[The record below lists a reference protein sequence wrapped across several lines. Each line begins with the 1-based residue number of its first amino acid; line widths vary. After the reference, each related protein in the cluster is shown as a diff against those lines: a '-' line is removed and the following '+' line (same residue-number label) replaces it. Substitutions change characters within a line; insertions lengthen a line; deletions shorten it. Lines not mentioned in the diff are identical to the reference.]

1 MKKIIFFLALSI
13 GVCMNI
19 ALAQDVTTLL
29 KEGLQLERS
38 QKEIEAL
45 EKYKLVL
52 SQEPTNLNALVKAAE
67 LSTMLAGFNEK
78 DTKSKQ
84 LFLSSAG
91 AYALRAYSANP
102 KNAEAAYVMALTQ
115 AKLADIQPDNKKLIE
130 CVRNSK
136 IYADQALAINPM
148 HAKANFTVG
157 KWHMEMANLNF
168 VKKAAVKVMYGGLPE
183 GSMDSAIVFLEK
195 ARAQDPYFVNTYLE
209 LAKIYDQLHQPTKVI
224 EVLTKM
230 VKLPTRKTEDISL
243 KAAGAKMLAAAQ

>member
-1 MKKIIFFLALSI
+1 MKKTIFFLALCFVTFVYS
-13 GVCMNI
+13 
-19 ALAQDVTTLL
+19 ASAQDIPTLL

-52 SQEPTNLNALVKAAE
+52 SQEPTNITALVRAAE

-78 DTKSKQ
+78 DPKSKQ

-91 AYALRAYSANP
+91 AYAVRAYASYP

-115 AKLADIQPDNKKLIE
+115 AKLSEIQPDNKKLIE

-136 IYADQALAINPM
+136 IYADEALAINPG

-157 KWHMEMANLNF
+157 KWHMEMANLNL
-168 VKKAAVKVMYGGLPE
+168 VKKAAVKLIYGGLPE
-183 GSMDSAIVFLEK
+183 GSMDSAVVYLEK
-195 ARAQDPYFVNTYLE
+195 ARTQDPYFVNTYLE
-209 LAKIYDQLHQPTKVI
+209 LAKIYNQLHQPTKVI

-230 VKLPTRKTEDISL
+230 VKLPTRKTEDIAL
-243 KAAGAKMLAAAQ
+243 KAEAAKMLAAAQ

>member
-1 MKKIIFFLALSI
+1 MKKLILFVWVFFVVGI
-13 GVCMNI
+13 MPMM
-19 ALAQDVTTLL
+19 AQDIPTLL
-29 KEGLQLERS
+29 KEGVQLERS

-52 SQEPTNLNALVKAAE
+52 GQEPTNITALIRAAE
-67 LSTMLAGFNEK
+67 LSTMLAAFNEK

-91 AYALRAYSANP
+91 AYAVRAYSANP
-102 KNAEAAYVMALTQ
+102 KNADAAYVMSLTQ

-136 IYADQALAINPM
+136 IYADEALAINPT

-157 KWHMEMANLNF
+157 KWHMEMANLNM
-168 VKKAAVKVMYGGLPE
+168 VKKAAVKLMYGGLPE
-183 GSMDSAIVFLEK
+183 GSIDSAIVFLEK
-195 ARAQDPYFVNTYLE
+195 ARTHDPYFVNTYLE

>member
-1 MKKIIFFLALSI
+1 MKKIIFFLTLCFVVSVNGAY
-13 GVCMNI
+13 
-19 ALAQDVTTLL
+19 AQDIPTLL

-38 QKEIEAL
+38 QKEVEAL
-45 EKYKLVL
+45 EKYKLIL
-52 SQEPTNLNALVKAAE
+52 SQEPTNVTALVRAAE

-91 AYALRAYSANP
+91 AYAVRAYAANP

-115 AKLADIQPDNKKLIE
+115 AKLSDIQPDNKKLIE

-136 IYADQALAINPM
+136 IYADEALAINPG
-148 HAKANFTVG
+148 HAKANFTLG
-157 KWHMEMANLNF
+157 KWHMEMANLNL
-168 VKKAAVKVMYGGLPE
+168 VKKAAVKLMYGGLPE
-183 GSMDSAIVFLEK
+183 GSMDSAVVYLEK
-195 ARAQDPYFVNTYLE
+195 ARTQDPYFVNTYLE
-209 LAKIYDQLHQPTKVI
+209 LAKIYNQLHQPTKVI

-243 KAAGAKMLAAAQ
+243 KAAGAQMLAAAQ

>member
-1 MKKIIFFLALSI
+1 MKKTIFFLALCFVTFVYS
-13 GVCMNI
+13 
-19 ALAQDVTTLL
+19 ASAQDIPTLL

-52 SQEPTNLNALVKAAE
+52 SQEPTNITALVKAAE

-78 DTKSKQ
+78 DPKSKQ

-91 AYALRAYSANP
+91 AYAVRAYASYP
-102 KNAEAAYVMALTQ
+102 KNVDAVYVMALTQ
-115 AKLADIQPDNKKLIE
+115 AKLSEIQPDNKKLIE

-136 IYADQALAINPM
+136 IYADEALAINPG

-157 KWHMEMANLNF
+157 KWHMEMANLNL
-168 VKKAAVKVMYGGLPE
+168 VKKAAVKLIFGGLPE
-183 GSMDSAIVFLEK
+183 GSMDSAVVYLEK
-195 ARAQDPYFVNTYLE
+195 ARTQDPYFVNTYLE
-209 LAKIYDQLHQPTKVI
+209 LAKIYNQLHQPTKVI

-230 VKLPTRKTEDISL
+230 VKLPTRKTEDIAL
-243 KAAGAKMLAAAQ
+243 KAEAAKMLAAAQ

>member
-1 MKKIIFFLALSI
+1 MKKTIFFLALCFVTFVYS
-13 GVCMNI
+13 
-19 ALAQDVTTLL
+19 ASAQDIPTLL

-52 SQEPTNLNALVKAAE
+52 SQEPTNITALVRAAE

-78 DTKSKQ
+78 DPKSKQ

-91 AYALRAYSANP
+91 AYAVRAYASYP
-102 KNAEAAYVMALTQ
+102 KNVDAVYVMALTQ
-115 AKLADIQPDNKKLIE
+115 AKLSEIQPDNKKLIE

-136 IYADQALAINPM
+136 IYADEALAINPG

-157 KWHMEMANLNF
+157 KWHMEMANLNL
-168 VKKAAVKVMYGGLPE
+168 VKKAAVKLIFGGLPE
-183 GSMDSAIVFLEK
+183 GSMDSAVVYLEK
-195 ARAQDPYFVNTYLE
+195 ARTQDPYFVNTYLE
-209 LAKIYDQLHQPTKVI
+209 LAKIYNQLHQPTKVI

-230 VKLPTRKTEDISL
+230 VKLPTRKTEDIAL
-243 KAAGAKMLAAAQ
+243 KAEAAKMLAAAQ

>member
-1 MKKIIFFLALSI
+1 LALCFGVSVI
-13 GVCMNI
+13 G
-19 ALAQDVTTLL
+19 AKAQDIPTLL

-52 SQEPTNLNALVKAAE
+52 SQEPTNITALLKAAE

-78 DTKSKQ
+78 DLKSKQ

-91 AYALRAYSANP
+91 AYAVRAYASYP

-115 AKLADIQPDNKKLIE
+115 AKLSEIQPDNKKLIE

-136 IYADQALAINPM
+136 IYADEALAINPG

-157 KWHMEMANLNF
+157 KWHMEMANLNL
-168 VKKAAVKVMYGGLPE
+168 VKKAAVKLIYGGLPE
-183 GSMDSAIVFLEK
+183 GSIDSAVVYLEK
-195 ARAQDPYFVNTYLE
+195 ARTQDPYFVNTYLE
-209 LAKIYDQLHQPTKVI
+209 LAKIYNQLHQPTKVI

-230 VKLPTRKTEDISL
+230 VKLPTRKTEDIAL
-243 KAAGAKMLAAAQ
+243 KAEAAKMLAAAQ

>member
-1 MKKIIFFLALSI
+1 MALCFGVSVI
-13 GVCMNI
+13 G
-19 ALAQDVTTLL
+19 AKAQDIPTLL

-52 SQEPTNLNALVKAAE
+52 SQEPTNITALLKAAE

-78 DTKSKQ
+78 DLKSKQ

-91 AYALRAYSANP
+91 AYAVRAYASYP

-115 AKLADIQPDNKKLIE
+115 AKLSEIQPDNKKLIE

-136 IYADQALAINPM
+136 IYADEALAINPG

-157 KWHMEMANLNF
+157 KWHMEMANLNL
-168 VKKAAVKVMYGGLPE
+168 VKKAAVKLIYGGLPE
-183 GSMDSAIVFLEK
+183 GSIDSAVVYLEK
-195 ARAQDPYFVNTYLE
+195 ARTQDPYFVNTYLE
-209 LAKIYDQLHQPTKVI
+209 LAKIYNQLHQPTKVI

-230 VKLPTRKTEDISL
+230 VKLPTRKTEDIAL
-243 KAAGAKMLAAAQ
+243 KAEAAKMLAAAQ

>member
-1 MKKIIFFLALSI
+1 MKKLILFVAVCI
-13 GVCMNI
+13 GVFMNS
-19 ALAQDVTTLL
+19 AYAQDVATLL

-38 QKEIEAL
+38 QKEVEAL

-52 SQEPTNLNALVKAAE
+52 SQEPANLTALIRAAE

-78 DTKSKQ
+78 DQKSKQ

-91 AYALRAYSANP
+91 AYAVRAYSANP
-102 KNAEAAYVMALTQ
+102 KNADAAYVMSLTQ

-136 IYADQALAINPM
+136 IYADQALAINPT

-157 KWHMEMANLNF
+157 KWHMEMANLNMI
-168 VKKAAVKVMYGGLPE
+168 KKAAVKLMYGGLPE
-183 GSMDSAIVFLEK
+183 GSIDSAVVFLEK

-243 KAAGAKMLAAAQ
+243 KAAGAKMLVAAQ

>member
-1 MKKIIFFLALSI
+1 MKKIIFLIAIFVGAFLNFAQ
-13 GVCMNI
+13 
-19 ALAQDVTTLL
+19 AQDIATLL

-45 EKYKLVL
+45 DKYKLVL
-52 SQEPTNLNALVKAAE
+52 NQEPSNITALVKAAE

-91 AYALRAYSANP
+91 AYAVRAYSANP

-115 AKLADIQPDNKKLIE
+115 AKLSEIQPDNKKLIE

-136 IYADQALAINPM
+136 IYADEALAINPG

-157 KWHMEMANLNF
+157 KWHMEMANLNL
-168 VKKAAVKVMYGGLPE
+168 VKKAAVKLMYGGLPE
-183 GSMDSAIVFLEK
+183 GSMDSAIVYLEK
-195 ARAQDPYFVNTYLE
+195 ARTLDPYFVNTYLE
-209 LAKIYDQLHQPTKVI
+209 LAKIYDQLHQPTKVL

-243 KAAGAKMLAAAQ
+243 KAAGAKMLVAAQ

>member
-1 MKKIIFFLALSI
+1 MKKLILFVWVFFVVGI
-13 GVCMNI
+13 MPMM
-19 ALAQDVTTLL
+19 AQDIPTLL
-29 KEGLQLERS
+29 KEGVQLERS

-52 SQEPTNLNALVKAAE
+52 GQEPTNITALIRAAE
-67 LSTMLAGFNEK
+67 LSTMLAAFNEK

-91 AYALRAYSANP
+91 AYAVRAYSANP
-102 KNAEAAYVMALTQ
+102 KNADAAYVMSLTQ

-136 IYADQALAINPM
+136 IYADEALAINPT

-157 KWHMEMANLNF
+157 KWHMEMANLNM
-168 VKKAAVKVMYGGLPE
+168 VKKAAVKLMYGGLPE
-183 GSMDSAIVFLEK
+183 GSIDSAIVFLEK
-195 ARAQDPYFVNTYLE
+195 ARTYDPYFVNTYLE

>member
-1 MKKIIFFLALSI
+1 MKKLILFVAVCI
-13 GVCMNI
+13 GAFMNT
-19 ALAQDVTTLL
+19 AHAQDVATLL

-38 QKEIEAL
+38 QKEVEAL

-52 SQEPTNLNALVKAAE
+52 SQDPANLNALIRAAE

-78 DTKSKQ
+78 DQKSKQ

-91 AYALRAYSANP
+91 AYAVRAYSANP
-102 KNAEAAYVMALTQ
+102 KNADAAYVMSLTQ

-136 IYADQALAINPM
+136 IYADQALAINPT

-157 KWHMEMANLNF
+157 KWHMEMANLNL
-168 VKKAAVKVMYGGLPE
+168 VKKAAVKLMYGGLPE
-183 GSMDSAIVFLEK
+183 GSIDSAVVFLEK

>member
-19 ALAQDVTTLL
+19 ALAQDVTILL

-52 SQEPTNLNALVKAAE
+52 SQEPTNINALVKAAE

-243 KAAGAKMLAAAQ
+243 KAAGAKMLATAQ

>member
-1 MKKIIFFLALSI
+1 MKNLIFFVAVCF
-13 GVCMNI
+13 GVFFNS
-19 ALAQDVTTLL
+19 AHAQDIATLL

-45 EKYKLVL
+45 EIYKLVL
-52 SQEPTNLNALVKAAE
+52 GQDPANLTALVRAAE

-78 DTKSKQ
+78 DTKSKN

-91 AYALRAYSANP
+91 AYAVRAYSANP

-115 AKLADIQPDNKKLIE
+115 AKLSEIQPDNKKLIE

-136 IYADQALAINPM
+136 IYADEALAINPG
-148 HAKANFTVG
+148 HAKANFTLG
-157 KWHMEMANLNF
+157 KWHMEMANLNL
-168 VKKAAVKVMYGGLPE
+168 VKKAAVKLMYGGLPE
-183 GSMDSAIVFLEK
+183 GSIDSAVLYLEK
-195 ARAQDPYFVNTYLE
+195 ARTGDPYFVNTYLE
-209 LAKIYDQLHQPTKVI
+209 LAKLYDQLRQPTKVI

-243 KAAGAKMLAAAQ
+243 KAAGAKMLASAQ

>member
-1 MKKIIFFLALSI
+1 MKKTIFFLALCFVTFVYS
-13 GVCMNI
+13 
-19 ALAQDVTTLL
+19 ASAQDIPTLL

-52 SQEPTNLNALVKAAE
+52 SQEPTNITALVRAAE

-78 DTKSKQ
+78 DLKSKQ

-91 AYALRAYSANP
+91 AYAVRAYASYP
-102 KNAEAAYVMALTQ
+102 KNVDAVYVMALTQ
-115 AKLADIQPDNKKLIE
+115 AKLSEIQPDNKKLIE

-136 IYADQALAINPM
+136 IYADEALAINPG

-157 KWHMEMANLNF
+157 KWHMEMANLNL
-168 VKKAAVKVMYGGLPE
+168 VKKAAVKLIFGGLPE
-183 GSMDSAIVFLEK
+183 GSMDSAVVYLEK
-195 ARAQDPYFVNTYLE
+195 ARTQDPYFVNTYLE
-209 LAKIYDQLHQPTKVI
+209 LAKIYNQLHQPTKVI

-230 VKLPTRKTEDISL
+230 VKLPTRKTEDIAL
-243 KAAGAKMLAAAQ
+243 KAEAAKMLAAAQ

>member
-1 MKKIIFFLALSI
+1 MKKIIFFLALCFGVSVI
-13 GVCMNI
+13 G
-19 ALAQDVTTLL
+19 AKAQDIPTLL

-52 SQEPTNLNALVKAAE
+52 SQEPTNITALVKAAE

-78 DTKSKQ
+78 DLKSKQ

-91 AYALRAYSANP
+91 AYAVRAYASYP

-115 AKLADIQPDNKKLIE
+115 AKLSEMQPDNKKLIE

-136 IYADQALAINPM
+136 IYADEALAINPG

-157 KWHMEMANLNF
+157 KWHMEMANLNL
-168 VKKAAVKVMYGGLPE
+168 VKKAAVKLIYGGLPE
-183 GSMDSAIVFLEK
+183 GSIDSAVVYLEK
-195 ARAQDPYFVNTYLE
+195 ARTQDPYFVNTYLE
-209 LAKIYDQLHQPTKVI
+209 LAKIYNQLHQPTKVI

-230 VKLPTRKTEDISL
+230 VKLPTRKTEDIAL
-243 KAAGAKMLAAAQ
+243 KAEAAKMLAAAQ

>member
-1 MKKIIFFLALSI
+1 MKKLILFVWVFFVVGI
-13 GVCMNI
+13 MPMM
-19 ALAQDVTTLL
+19 AQDIPTLL
-29 KEGLQLERS
+29 KEGVQLERS

-52 SQEPTNLNALVKAAE
+52 GQEPTNITALIRAAE
-67 LSTMLAGFNEK
+67 LSTMLAAFNEK

-91 AYALRAYSANP
+91 AYAVRAYSANP
-102 KNAEAAYVMALTQ
+102 KNADAAYVMSLTQ

-136 IYADQALAINPM
+136 IYADEALAINPT

-157 KWHMEMANLNF
+157 KWHMEMANLNM
-168 VKKAAVKVMYGGLPE
+168 VKKAAVKLMYGGLPE
-183 GSMDSAIVFLEK
+183 GSIDSAIVFLEK
-195 ARAQDPYFVNTYLE
+195 ARTYDPYFVNTYLE

-243 KAAGAKMLAAAQ
+243 KAVGAKMLAAAQ

>member
-1 MKKIIFFLALSI
+1 MKKLILFVAVCI
-13 GVCMNI
+13 GAFMNTTH
-19 ALAQDVTTLL
+19 AQDVATLL

-38 QKEIEAL
+38 QKEVEAL

-52 SQEPTNLNALVKAAE
+52 SQDPANLNALIRAAE

-78 DTKSKQ
+78 DQKSKQ

-91 AYALRAYSANP
+91 AYAVRAYSANP
-102 KNAEAAYVMALTQ
+102 KNADAAYVMSLTQ

-136 IYADQALAINPM
+136 IYADQALAINPT

-157 KWHMEMANLNF
+157 KWHMEMANLNL
-168 VKKAAVKVMYGGLPE
+168 VKKAAVKLMYGGLPE
-183 GSMDSAIVFLEK
+183 GSIDSAVVFLEK

>member
-52 SQEPTNLNALVKAAE
+52 SQEPTNINALVKAAE

-230 VKLPTRKTEDISL
+230 VKLPIRKTEDISL

>member
-1 MKKIIFFLALSI
+1 MKKTIFFLALCFVTFVYS
-13 GVCMNI
+13 
-19 ALAQDVTTLL
+19 AAAQDIPTLL

-52 SQEPTNLNALVKAAE
+52 SQEPTNITALVKAAE

-78 DTKSKQ
+78 DLKSKQ

-91 AYALRAYSANP
+91 AYAVRAYASYP

-115 AKLADIQPDNKKLIE
+115 AKLSEIQPDNKKLIE

-136 IYADQALAINPM
+136 IYADEALAINPG

-157 KWHMEMANLNF
+157 KWHMEMANLNL
-168 VKKAAVKVMYGGLPE
+168 VKKAAVKLIYGGLPE
-183 GSMDSAIVFLEK
+183 GSIDSAVVYLEK
-195 ARAQDPYFVNTYLE
+195 ARTQDPYFVNTYLE
-209 LAKIYDQLHQPTKVI
+209 LAKIYNQLHQPTKVI

-230 VKLPTRKTEDISL
+230 VKLPTRKTEDIAL
-243 KAAGAKMLAAAQ
+243 KAEAAKMLAAAQ

>member
-1 MKKIIFFLALSI
+1 MALCFGVSVI
-13 GVCMNI
+13 G
-19 ALAQDVTTLL
+19 AKAQDIPTLL

-52 SQEPTNLNALVKAAE
+52 SQEPTNITALVKAAE

-78 DTKSKQ
+78 DLKSKQ

-91 AYALRAYSANP
+91 AYAVRAYASYP

-115 AKLADIQPDNKKLIE
+115 AKLSEIQPDNKKLIE

-136 IYADQALAINPM
+136 IYADEALAINPG

-157 KWHMEMANLNF
+157 KWHMEMANLNL
-168 VKKAAVKVMYGGLPE
+168 VKKAAVKLIYGGLPE
-183 GSMDSAIVFLEK
+183 GSIDSAVVYLEK
-195 ARAQDPYFVNTYLE
+195 ARTQDPYFVNTYLE
-209 LAKIYDQLHQPTKVI
+209 LAKIYNQLHQPTKVI

-230 VKLPTRKTEDISL
+230 VKLPTRKTEDIAL
-243 KAAGAKMLAAAQ
+243 KAEAAKMLAAAQ

>member
-1 MKKIIFFLALSI
+1 MKKLILCVGVFFVAGMLSL
-13 GVCMNI
+13 M
-19 ALAQDVTTLL
+19 AQDIPTIL
-29 KEGLQLERS
+29 KEGVQLERQ

-45 EKYKLVL
+45 DKYKLVL
-52 SQEPTNLNALVKAAE
+52 SQDPSNITALVRAAE

-78 DTKSKQ
+78 DPKSKQ
-84 LFLSSAG
+84 LFLSTAG

-102 KNAEAAYVMALTQ
+102 KNADAAYVMSLTQ
-115 AKLADIQPDNKKLIE
+115 AKLADIQSDNKKLIE

-136 IYADQALAINPM
+136 IYANEALAINPA

-157 KWHMEMANLNF
+157 KWHMEMANLNL
-168 VKKAAVKVMYGGLPE
+168 VKKAAVKLMYGGLPE
-183 GSMDSAIVFLEK
+183 GSLDSAVVYLEK
-195 ARAQDPYFVNTYLE
+195 ARVQDPYFVNTYLE

-224 EVLTKM
+224 EVLSKM

>member
-1 MKKIIFFLALSI
+1 MKKTIFFLALCFVTFVYS
-13 GVCMNI
+13 
-19 ALAQDVTTLL
+19 ASAQDIPTLL

-52 SQEPTNLNALVKAAE
+52 SQEPTNITALVRAAE

-78 DTKSKQ
+78 DPKSKQ

-91 AYALRAYSANP
+91 AYAVRAYASYP

-115 AKLADIQPDNKKLIE
+115 AKLSDIQPDNKKLIE

-136 IYADQALAINPM
+136 IYADEALAINPG

-157 KWHMEMANLNF
+157 KWHMEMANLNL
-168 VKKAAVKVMYGGLPE
+168 VKKAAVKLIYGGLPE
-183 GSMDSAIVFLEK
+183 GSIDSAVVYLEK
-195 ARAQDPYFVNTYLE
+195 ARTQDPYFVNTYLE
-209 LAKIYDQLHQPTKVI
+209 LAKIYNQLHKPTKVI

-230 VKLPTRKTEDISL
+230 VKLPTRKTEDIAL
-243 KAAGAKMLAAAQ
+243 KAEAAKMLAAAQ

>member
-1 MKKIIFFLALSI
+1 MKKLILFVWVFFVVGI
-13 GVCMNI
+13 MPMM
-19 ALAQDVTTLL
+19 AQDIPTLL
-29 KEGLQLERS
+29 KEGVQLERS

-52 SQEPTNLNALVKAAE
+52 SQEPTNITALIRAAE
-67 LSTMLAGFNEK
+67 LSTMLAAFNEK

-91 AYALRAYSANP
+91 AYAVRAYSANP
-102 KNAEAAYVMALTQ
+102 KNADAAYVMSLTQ

-136 IYADQALAINPM
+136 IYADEALAINPT

-157 KWHMEMANLNF
+157 KWHMEMANLNM
-168 VKKAAVKVMYGGLPE
+168 VKKAAVKLMYGGLPE
-183 GSMDSAIVFLEK
+183 GSIDSAIVFLEK
-195 ARAQDPYFVNTYLE
+195 ARTHDPYFVNTYLE

>member
-1 MKKIIFFLALSI
+1 MKKIIFLLVFCCSAFVN
-13 GVCMNI
+13 G
-19 ALAQDVTTLL
+19 AHAQDIATLL

-45 EKYKLVL
+45 EKYKIVL
-52 SQEPTNLNALVKAAE
+52 SQEPTNITALVKAAE

-84 LFLSSAG
+84 LFLSTAG
-91 AYALRAYSANP
+91 AYAVRAYSANP

-115 AKLADIQPDNKKLIE
+115 AKLSEIQPDNKKLIE

-136 IYADQALAINPM
+136 IYADEALAINPG

-157 KWHMEMANLNF
+157 KWHMEMANLNI
-168 VKKAAVKVMYGGLPE
+168 VKKAAVKLMYGGLPE
-183 GSMDSAIVFLEK
+183 GSMDSAVLFLEK
-195 ARAQDPYFVNTYLE
+195 ARTHDPYFVNTYLE

-243 KAAGAKMLAAAQ
+243 KAAGAKMLAAAH

>member
-1 MKKIIFFLALSI
+1 MALCFGVSVI
-13 GVCMNI
+13 G
-19 ALAQDVTTLL
+19 AKAQDIPTLL

-52 SQEPTNLNALVKAAE
+52 SQEPTNITALVKAAE

-78 DTKSKQ
+78 DLKSKQ

-91 AYALRAYSANP
+91 AYAVRAYASYP

-115 AKLADIQPDNKKLIE
+115 AKLSEMQPDNKKLIE

-136 IYADQALAINPM
+136 IYADEALAINPG

-157 KWHMEMANLNF
+157 KWHMEMANLNL
-168 VKKAAVKVMYGGLPE
+168 VKKAAVKLIYGGLPE
-183 GSMDSAIVFLEK
+183 GSIDSAVVYLEK
-195 ARAQDPYFVNTYLE
+195 ARTQDPYFVNTYLE
-209 LAKIYDQLHQPTKVI
+209 LAKIYNQLHQPTKVI

-230 VKLPTRKTEDISL
+230 VKLPTRKTEDIAL
-243 KAAGAKMLAAAQ
+243 KAEAAKMLAAAQ

>member
-1 MKKIIFFLALSI
+1 MKKIILFI
-13 GVCMNI
+13 GVFFVAGI
-19 ALAQDVTTLL
+19 LASSAQDIPTLL
-29 KEGLQLERS
+29 KEGVQLERA

-52 SQEPTNLNALVKAAE
+52 SQEPSNITALVRAAE

-78 DTKSKQ
+78 DQKSKQ
-84 LFLSSAG
+84 LFLSTAG
-91 AYALRAYSANP
+91 AYAVRAYSANP
-102 KNAEAAYVMALTQ
+102 KNAEAAYVKSLTQ
-115 AKLADIQPDNKKLIE
+115 AKLSDIQPDNKKLIE

-136 IYADQALAINPM
+136 IYADEALAINPA
-148 HAKANFTVG
+148 HAKANFTLG
-157 KWHMEMANLNF
+157 KWHMEMANLNM
-168 VKKAAVKVMYGGLPE
+168 VKKAAVKLMYGGLPE
-183 GSMDSAIVFLEK
+183 GSIDSAVVYLEK
-195 ARAQDPYFVNTYLE
+195 ARVQDPYFVNTYLE

>member
-1 MKKIIFFLALSI
+1 MFALCV
-13 GVCMNI
+13 GACLNI
-19 ALAQDVTTLL
+19 AQAQDVATLL

-52 SQEPTNLNALVKAAE
+52 SQEPANLTALIRAAE

-78 DTKSKQ
+78 DQKSKQ

-91 AYALRAYSANP
+91 AYAVRAYSANS
-102 KNAEAAYVMALTQ
+102 KNADAAYVMSLTQ
-115 AKLADIQPDNKKLIE
+115 AKLADIQPDNTKLIE

-136 IYADQALAINPM
+136 IYADQALAINPL

-168 VKKAAVKVMYGGLPE
+168 VKKAAVKVIYGGLPE
-183 GSMDSAIVFLEK
+183 GSIDSAVVFLEK

>member
-1 MKKIIFFLALSI
+1 MALCF
-13 GVCMNI
+13 GVSVI
-19 ALAQDVTTLL
+19 VAKAQDIPTLL

-52 SQEPTNLNALVKAAE
+52 SQEPTNITALVKAAE

-78 DTKSKQ
+78 DLKSKQ

-91 AYALRAYSANP
+91 AYAVRAYASYP

-115 AKLADIQPDNKKLIE
+115 AKLSEIQPDNKKLIE

-136 IYADQALAINPM
+136 IYADEALAINPG

-157 KWHMEMANLNF
+157 KWHMEMANLNL
-168 VKKAAVKVMYGGLPE
+168 VKKAAVKLIYGGLPE
-183 GSMDSAIVFLEK
+183 GSIDSAVVYLEK
-195 ARAQDPYFVNTYLE
+195 ARTQDPYFVNTYLE
-209 LAKIYDQLHQPTKVI
+209 LAKIYNQLHQPTKVI

-230 VKLPTRKTEDISL
+230 VKLPTRKTEDIAL
-243 KAAGAKMLAAAQ
+243 KAEAAKMLAAAQ

>member
-1 MKKIIFFLALSI
+1 MKKLILFICVFFVAAIMVSK
-13 GVCMNI
+13 
-19 ALAQDVTTLL
+19 AQDIPTLL
-29 KEGLQLERS
+29 KEGVQLERQ

-52 SQEPTNLNALVKAAE
+52 SQEPSNLIALVKAAE

-84 LFLSSAG
+84 LFLSTAG
-91 AYALRAYSANP
+91 AYAVRAYNANP

-136 IYADQALAINPM
+136 IYADQALAINPA
-148 HAKANFTVG
+148 HAKANFTAG
-157 KWHMEMANLNF
+157 KWHMEMANLNM
-168 VKKAAVKVMYGGLPE
+168 VKKAAVKLMYGGLPE
-183 GSMDSAIVFLEK
+183 GNIDSAVLFLEK
-195 ARAQDPYFVNTYLE
+195 ARTQDPYFVNTYLE